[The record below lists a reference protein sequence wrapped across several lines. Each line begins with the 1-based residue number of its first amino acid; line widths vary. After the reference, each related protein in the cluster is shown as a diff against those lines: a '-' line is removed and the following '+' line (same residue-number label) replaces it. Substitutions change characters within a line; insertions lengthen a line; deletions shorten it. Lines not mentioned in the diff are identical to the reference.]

1 MIKTFVTGLLDEKK
15 VDPTQPIDTLDN
27 DPDVI
32 DMEGQDNKEEEKTYL
47 PRQIDTVTPL
57 TLLLRKGTS
66 KGDIA
71 TLVLLCKDDDL
82 GEMFT
87 LSHNY
92 IVEDEEEIQ
101 NLYKVPFFEENN
113 FVSTKIAADMIM
125 REEKSYITDFQFN
138 YEKSNV
144 PNQQFYIDA
153 VRNSKED
160 KDIYRFFMS
169 PAVFTCIAYFDD
181 FVCNPYE
188 NNHDV
193 VLATTEGFL
202 KENAPVD
209 VFIVDRVDKIIE
221 MANTNVGNNI
231 AVVSKLMRY
240 TADAAESIK
249 VLSSYELEQKFNKKK
264 FKDCTV
270 QKLEEN
276 FTNDADQYLTDFM
289 TFCHIKNID
298 KDYDILRVSNKN
310 KETKIIFMDMD
321 IRKELEEMIMNY

>member
-27 DPDVI
+27 DPDII
-32 DMEGQDNKEEEKTYL
+32 DMVDPNGEEESFIS
-47 PRQIDTVTPL
+47 RQIDTVTPF
-57 TLLLRKGTS
+57 TLLFRKGTS

-71 TLVLLCKDDDL
+71 TIVLLCKDNDL
-82 GEMFT
+82 DELFT

-92 IVEDEEEIQ
+92 IVENEEEIQ
-101 NLYKVPFFEENN
+101 NLYKIPFFEENN
-113 FVSTKIAADMIM
+113 FISSKIAADMVM
-125 REEKSYITDFQFN
+125 REEKSYISDFRFN
-138 YEKSNV
+138 YEKDNV
-144 PNQQFYIDA
+144 PSEQFYIDA
-153 VRNSKED
+153 VRNNKNDKE
-160 KDIYRFFMS
+160 KYRFYMD
-169 PAVFTCIAYFDD
+169 PATFTCIAYFDD
-181 FVCNPYE
+181 FICYPYE
-188 NNHDV
+188 NNHDI

-202 KENAPVD
+202 KDNSPSD
-209 VFIVDRVDKIIE
+209 IFIVDRVDKIIE

-231 AVVSKLMRY
+231 AVVSKFMRY
-240 TADAAESIK
+240 TPDGTESIK
-249 VLSSYELEQKFNKKK
+249 VLSSYEIEQKFNKKK

-289 TFCHIKNID
+289 TFCHIENID

-321 IRKELEEMIMNY
+321 VRKEMEDMIINY